1 MRQRPWI
8 LTLAALLLAAC
19 AAGSPGGG
27 GAVREVMAPTGA
39 LRVALFEGNAVHAL
53 RSPSGELRGVAHD
66 MGAELARRLGVPF
79 TPVVYTAFPALLAD
93 GKAGA
98 WDVAFL
104 GVNPERRGFLDFTED
119 YLEVEVGYLVPADV
133 PIATL
138 ADVDRPGVRIAV
150 VERGSP
156 EALLA
161 PLLRNASL
169 VRVPALGPALQ
180 LVTER
185 KAEAIA
191 GQKPAM
197 FGLAA
202 RLPGSKV
209 LEGSPARERIALAMP
224 KGRGEPALAYAASF
238 VEQVKRDGTVARA
251 VERAS
256 LRGVAPAR

>member
-1 MRQRPWI
+1 MRLRDAI
-8 LTLAALLLAAC
+8 TMLAMVLLAAC
-19 AAGSPGGG
+19 ATGAPDGGSTLRQ
-27 GAVREVMAPTGA
+27 AMAPTGP
-39 LRVALFEGNAVHAL
+39 LRVALFEGNAVHAV
-53 RSPSGELRGVAHD
+53 RSPTGELRGVAHD
-66 MGAELARRLGVPF
+66 MGGELARRIGAPF
-79 TPVVYTAFPALLAD
+79 APVVYTSFAALLAD
-93 GKAGA
+93 GKVGA

-104 GVNPERRGFLDFTED
+104 GVSPERRAFLDFTAD
-119 YLEVEVGYLVPADV
+119 YLEVEVGYLVPSEAS
-133 PIATL
+133 IATM

-169 VRVPALGPALQ
+169 VRAPALGPALQ

-185 KAEAIA
+185 KADLIA
-191 GQKPAM
+191 GPKPAM

-202 RLPGSKV
+202 RLPGSRV
-209 LEGSPARERIALAMP
+209 LDGAPARERIALAMP

-256 LRGVAPAR
+256 LRGVTPAQ